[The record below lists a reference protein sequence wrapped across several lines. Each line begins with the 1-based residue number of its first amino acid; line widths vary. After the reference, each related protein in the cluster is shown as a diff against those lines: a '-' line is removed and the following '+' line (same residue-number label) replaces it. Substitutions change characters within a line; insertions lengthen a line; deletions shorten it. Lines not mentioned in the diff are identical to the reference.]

1 MILDIFNLTIAIQI
15 YFIFFKNLLNSLVK
29 SPAVP
34 PVNAWFMAGAGGKI
48 IGRGPG
54 RFMNFGRGREGP
66 GRAGGCN
73 FGWGRGR
80 GPGRALTIQY
90 YIVQTIYIVLL

>member
-66 GRAGGCN
+66 GVVILAGAGA
-73 FGWGRGR
+73 GAGAPVEHWVG
-80 GPGRALTIQY
+80 
-90 YIVQTIYIVLL
+90 

>member
-48 IGRGPG
+48 IGRGRDRGRGPG

-66 GRAGGCN
+66 GVVILAGAGA
-73 FGWGRGR
+73 
-80 GPGRALTIQY
+80 P
-90 YIVQTIYIVLL
+90 VEH

>member
-34 PVNAWFMAGAGGKI
+34 PVNAWFMAGGKI
-48 IGRGPG
+48 IGRGRGPG

-66 GRAGGCN
+66 GVVILAGAGA
-73 FGWGRGR
+73 GAGA
-80 GPGRALTIQY
+80 P
-90 YIVQTIYIVLL
+90 VEH